1 MNLITQNGCTE
12 PKSVSRVVPFC
23 SMFLLLLP
31 VFAHGHGL
39 VQALSS
45 GQQAFASCIEAL
57 EDLQGQPATK
67 LHVAKHTAVQL
78 RPGLPTETHLISLC
92 SGLCYAHSSTNG
104 FRQILSVAQN
114 YFLNQICILK
124 KRTYVILALEKKLYW
139 VSGYA

>member
-1 MNLITQNGCTE
+1 MLL
-12 PKSVSRVVPFC
+12 VSSEVEWDRIKLQI
-23 SMFLLLLP
+23 LLA

-124 KRTYVILALEKKLYW
+124 KRTYVILALEKKIILGQW
-139 VSGYA
+139 VCLTDGYD